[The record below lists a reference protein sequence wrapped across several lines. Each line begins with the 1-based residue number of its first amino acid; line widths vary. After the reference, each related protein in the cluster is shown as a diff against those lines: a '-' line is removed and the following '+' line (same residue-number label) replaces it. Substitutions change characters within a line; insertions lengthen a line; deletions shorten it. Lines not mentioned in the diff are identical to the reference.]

1 MAAHRAYLGLGS
13 NIRPEHFIAVG
24 LDALWRQFGE
34 LTISGVYAS
43 AAVGFVGPVFHN
55 LVVGLTT
62 TSPLVSFANNL
73 RQLEYRHG
81 RLPDCD
87 KFSSRTLD
95 IDILTF
101 DDCVCDGYANNS
113 AGIILPREEITRHA
127 FVLCPFAEVAPDL
140 IIPHQR
146 QTLAELWRHFDSASQ
161 PLTPIPLTWRA
172 TKLTSPQ

>member
-13 NIRPEHFIAVG
+13 NIRPEHFIHVG

-62 TSPLVSFANNL
+62 TRQLVSFANNL

-87 KFSSRTLD
+87 KF
-95 IDILTF
+95 
-101 DDCVCDGYANNS
+101 
-113 AGIILPREEITRHA
+113 
-127 FVLCPFAEVAPDL
+127 
-140 IIPHQR
+140 
-146 QTLAELWRHFDSASQ
+146 
-161 PLTPIPLTWRA
+161 
-172 TKLTSPQ
+172 